1 MMGAGLLNTT
11 MSFNLVA
18 LKFCFPGSI
27 TSFHRFVYVF
37 FFKSIP
43 LPGCFHRLNWSGLFS
58 SPHGWRRGS
67 ADYYDKPFY
76 GIVY

>member
-11 MSFNLVA
+11 MSFKQVA

-37 FFKSIP
+37 FKSIP
-43 LPGCFHRLNWSGLFS
+43 LPVG
-58 SPHGWRRGS
+58 
-67 ADYYDKPFY
+67 
-76 GIVY
+76 

>member
-11 MSFNLVA
+11 MPFKLVA

-27 TSFHRFVYVF
+27 ITSFHRFAYV

-43 LPGCFHRLNWSGLFS
+43 LPVG
-58 SPHGWRRGS
+58 
-67 ADYYDKPFY
+67 
-76 GIVY
+76 